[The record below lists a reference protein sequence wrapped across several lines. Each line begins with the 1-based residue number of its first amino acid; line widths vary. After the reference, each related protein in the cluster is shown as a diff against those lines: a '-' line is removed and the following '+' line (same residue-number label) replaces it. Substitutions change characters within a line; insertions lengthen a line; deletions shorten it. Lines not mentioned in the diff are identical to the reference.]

1 MLCTGMFIQWLL
13 AHSVLYI
20 LCCVS
25 QRKIMTSLSEAFVH
39 LDMTGAVRDIR
50 RFNYVKTV
58 SNVKLQMA
66 TSKTNGLDLCQ
77 KDKDVLLITISK
89 NK

>member
-1 MLCTGMFIQWLL
+1 
-13 AHSVLYI
+13 
-20 LCCVS
+20 
-25 QRKIMTSLSEAFVH
+25 MTSLSEAFVH

-58 SNVKLQMA
+58 SNVKLQMG

-77 KDKDVLLITISK
+77 NDKDVLLITISK
-89 NK
+89 DK

>member
-1 MLCTGMFIQWLL
+1 
-13 AHSVLYI
+13 
-20 LCCVS
+20 
-25 QRKIMTSLSEAFVH
+25 MTSLSEAFVH

-89 NK
+89 DK